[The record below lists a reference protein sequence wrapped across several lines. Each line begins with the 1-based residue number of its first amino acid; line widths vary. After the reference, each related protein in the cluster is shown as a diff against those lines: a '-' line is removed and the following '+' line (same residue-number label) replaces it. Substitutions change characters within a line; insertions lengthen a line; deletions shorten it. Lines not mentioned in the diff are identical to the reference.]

1 MTPVVAPAHPP
12 GFDLVERFRARI
24 AHDLGSQLTVIVG
37 YASLLGADGDEH
49 DEAASREI
57 VSAAEH
63 VSAALADLELVLG
76 LASGAIEAQ
85 PEPVDL
91 RAIAEAAVRQVRRRG
106 EQPLDEP
113 AGSRWPKAY
122 ADPRHLARALRQVV
136 TAACERTSAGARI
149 SVAPA
154 LEADT
159 AALQVRGADLTE
171 IIETDLRLVL
181 ARTLLELGG
190 GSVEFEGDVATIR
203 VPLAVEQATAA

>member
-1 MTPVVAPAHPP
+1 MAAPPHPP

-24 AHDLGSQLTVIVG
+24 AHDLGSELTVIVG

-49 DEAASREI
+49 DEAASHEI

-91 RAIAEAAVRQVRRRG
+91 RAVAEATVRQVRRRG

-113 AGSRWPKAY
+113 ADSRWPKAY
-122 ADPRHLARALRQVV
+122 ADPRHLTRALRQVV
-136 TAACERTSAGARI
+136 TAACERASAGARI
-149 SVAPA
+149 SLAPA
-154 LEADT
+154 GEADA
-159 AALQVRGADLTE
+159 AALQVTGADLTE

-190 GSVEFEGDVATIR
+190 GSLEFEGRVATIR
-203 VPLAVEQATAA
+203 IPLAARQATAA